1 MTATTCVH
9 RVNRSLRG
17 ARNEFHSGAT
27 RRPDDLWREFH
38 DAQGGK
44 TRLPHDIMT
53 FDELAEFLR
62 MHPSMRLHSSTIFRL
77 LRMGKLRAFRVGS
90 EWRFS
95 RDSVERLV
103 HLDSDE

>member
-1 MTATTCVH
+1 
-9 RVNRSLRG
+9 
-17 ARNEFHSGAT
+17 
-27 RRPDDLWREFH
+27 
-38 DAQGGK
+38 
-44 TRLPHDIMT
+44 MT

-77 LRMGKLRAFRVGS
+77 LRKGKLRAFRVGS

-103 HLDSDE
+103 DLDSDE